1 MTLTHST
8 LWLHLKHSFLLL
20 LIVSGMMPFAAAQHN
35 LLDEFKGKPF
45 LTNEHHHVSGT
56 SKRSGTLTETLDFV
70 FDSISAVS
78 TIKGFNAA
86 MLLPDGSVWKRA
98 SGLSVE
104 VPFNLPLSTE
114 HLMGMGSITK
124 SFVSTTLLL
133 LYEEGLLDLNDSI
146 GKYVGPYT
154 NVPGSVTIRQLLSH
168 RSGINDYLNEN
179 PAMINAWVADLD
191 SIWVMDTILN
201 NYVLQPN
208 FPVGASWSYSNTNYL
223 LAGRIIEN
231 ITGQP
236 WYEVVRNKVIEPLG
250 LSHTFAY
257 PWESP
262 GAQPFSH
269 VWLDIDG
276 DGTVDDAQGYGI
288 PVSGIFSIA
297 ASAGCLL
304 STPEDLAIFSQ
315 KVYSG
320 QVLLPETL
328 AEMQMDY
335 IQNGSGFL
343 YGLGAASFAIP
354 GNLENWGHDGNLFYK
369 SIALYFPSENMS
381 LAVQQNDN
389 RSFDPSAPDPVIDE
403 GFLFIGLLD
412 AYLNYESISG
422 TKDINHQRVSYTY
435 SPNPA
440 TDKVTITV
448 NQNETL
454 AIGTIYLI
462 NAAGRVISVVQGEQR
477 NEVVLNVT
485 SFAPGVY
492 FIEVMGT
499 GNQLLGIRKLI
510 IE

>member
-1 MTLTHST
+1 M
-8 LWLHLKHSFLLL
+8 KHIISFLL
-20 LIVSGMMPFAAAQHN
+20 IVFLTTPFVSAQHK
-35 LLDEFKGKPF
+35 LLNEFKSPRSI
-45 LTNEHHHVSGT
+45 LAHDHSEHSST
-56 SKRSGTLTETLDFV
+56 SNRGGTLSEALDFV
-70 FDSISAVS
+70 FDSISSIS

-86 MLLPDGSVWKRA
+86 MLLPDGTIWKRA
-98 SGLSVE
+98 SGLSTE
-104 VPFNLPLSTE
+104 IPFNLPLSTE

-133 LYEEGLLDLNDSI
+133 LYEEGLLDLGDSI
-146 GKYVGPYT
+146 GKFVGPYT
-154 NVPGSVTIRQLLSH
+154 NIPGHVTIRQLLSH

-179 PAMINAWVADLD
+179 PAMVNAWAANLD

-208 FPVGASWSYSNTNYL
+208 FPVDASWSYSNTNYL

-236 WYEVVRNKVIEPLG
+236 WYEVVRNKLIDPLG

-262 GAQPFSH
+262 GSQPFSH

-276 DGTVDDAQGYGI
+276 NGTVDDVQGFGI
-288 PVSGIFSIA
+288 PVTGIFSVA

-304 STPEDLAIFSQ
+304 STPEDLVIFSE

-320 QVLLPETL
+320 QVLQSATL
-328 AEMQMDY
+328 AEMQADY
-335 IQNGSGFL
+335 IQNGSGFK
-343 YGLGAASFAIP
+343 YGLGVSSFP
-354 GNLENWGHDGNLFYK
+354 LPDNLQNWGHDGNLFYK
-369 SIALYFPSENMS
+369 SIALYFPTENMS

-389 RSFDPSAPDPVIDE
+389 RSFDPSQPDPVIDE
-403 GFLFIGLLD
+403 GFLFIGLLE

-422 TKDINHQRVSYTY
+422 TAETVGSKISFNF

-440 TDKVTITV
+440 SDKVTISV
-448 NQNETL
+448 AENENL
-454 AIGTIYLI
+454 SLGTIYLL
-462 NAAGRVISVVQGEQR
+462 NAAGRVITQIDGAHR
-477 NEVVLNVT
+477 HEVELNVS
-485 SFAPGVY
+485 SFTPGVY
-492 FIEVMGT
+492 FIQVIGT

-510 IE
+510 VE

>member
-1 MTLTHST
+1 M
-8 LWLHLKHSFLLL
+8 KHSILLL
-20 LIVSGMMPFAAAQHN
+20 LIVLGMLHIASAQHN
-35 LLDEFKGKPF
+35 LLNEFTTSPAL
-45 LTNEHHHVSGT
+45 LTHDQLQRTGT
-56 SKRSGTLTETLDFV
+56 SKRAGTLTETLDFV

-86 MLLPDGSVWKRA
+86 MLLPDGSIWKRA
-98 SGLSVE
+98 SGLATE
-104 VPFNLPLSTE
+104 IPFNLPLGTDY
-114 HLMGMGSITK
+114 LMGMGSITK

-133 LYEEGLLDLNDSI
+133 LYEEGLLDLSDSI
-146 GKYVGPYT
+146 GKFVGPYT
-154 NVPGSVTIRQLLSH
+154 NVPGYVTIRQLLSH

-191 SIWVMDTILN
+191 SVWVMDTILN

-208 FPVGASWSYSNTNYL
+208 FPVDASWSYSNTNYL
-223 LAGRIIEN
+223 IAGRIIEN

-236 WYEVVRNKVIEPLG
+236 WYEVVRDKVIEPLG
-250 LSHTFAY
+250 LTHTFAY

-269 VWLDIDG
+269 VWLDVDG
-276 DGTVDDAQGYGI
+276 NGTVDDAQGFGI

-304 STPEDLAIFSQ
+304 STPEDLAIFSK

-320 QVLLPETL
+320 QVLQPATL
-328 AEMQMDY
+328 TEMQTDY
-335 IQNGSGFL
+335 IHNGSGSL

-354 GNLENWGHDGNLFYK
+354 ENLDNWGHDGNLFYK
-369 SIALYFPSENMS
+369 SIALYFPTENMS

-422 TKDINHQRVSYTY
+422 TSETLNSKVGFNF

-440 TDKVTITV
+440 NDKVTITIKENV
-448 NQNETL
+448 SMS
-454 AIGTIYLI
+454 IGTIYLL
-462 NAAGRVISVVQGEQR
+462 NAAGRVISEINGAQEK
-477 NEVVLNVT
+477 EATLNVS

-492 FIEVMGT
+492 FIEVIGT
-499 GNQLLGIRKLI
+499 DNQLLGLRKLI
-510 IE
+510 VE